1 MKKIVNRCKS
11 VLNNRSGETIIEVV
25 VAFAL
30 LSIMLVLFS
39 QGIAWATN
47 TEMAATDNRKKADDS
62 MIKLQENLAAENAS
76 GGSVV
81 VTEDGTPIIT
91 ENGVALRRFT
101 YPAENGEGYYVV
113 YEVV

>member
-62 MIKLQENLAAENAS
+62 MIKLQEKLASENPS

-81 VTEDGTPIIT
+81 V
-91 ENGVALRRFT
+91 NGNGATIRRFT